1 MPKKPPELTYAV
13 DDVPPLSACLLLG
26 VQHICIVA
34 IALIF
39 PVVIVRAIGG
49 SPAQAE
55 FMVSM
60 SLFAAGVGTILQA
73 LNRKGIGSGYLCP
86 SVCGPSYLSASL
98 LAAKTGGLSLL
109 FGMTMIAGT
118 FEVFLSRAMHRL
130 RVLFPPEVTGTVV
143 AMVGITVIPIAISNF
158 VGLDAT
164 DTATERAELIV
175 AIITLGAMLGTSV
188 WSKGK
193 LKLYPVL
200 VGMIIG
206 YVVSYLLGILGAAD
220 LRLITDVPVMAVPEL
235 EYFGWSFDLLLLA
248 PFLIAVTCSALK
260 SVGDLTTCQKIN
272 DLDWKRPDMKNIGGG
287 ILADGLSAVT
297 AGLVGTMGQSTSSSN
312 IGLSIGTGATSRRI
326 AYAAGGI
333 LVALAFFPKLA
344 AIFVIM
350 PPPVMGATLIYAVS
364 FMIVTGF
371 RIIMSR
377 MLDVRKTFVVGIP
390 LIFGL
395 SVDAL
400 PGLYENVHPWIH
412 PIFSSSLSLATILA
426 ITLNVILRIGIA
438 QRQRLMLR
446 PGVDTSDTIFAFMDK
461 QGAAW
466 GARREVIYHAI
477 AALTEF
483 YESVSLLKL
492 ARSDI
497 TVEVSFDEFNL
508 DMDIQYE
515 GTPMEFPAER
525 PTEGELI
532 SDTRTTVKLAGF
544 MIMNY
549 VDRLRT
555 ELKGDLC
562 RVRFHF
568 DH

>member
-1 MPKKPPELTYAV
+1 
-13 DDVPPLSACLLLG
+13 
-26 VQHICIVA
+26 
-34 IALIF
+34 
-39 PVVIVRAIGG
+39 
-49 SPAQAE
+49 
-55 FMVSM
+55 
-60 SLFAAGVGTILQA
+60 
-73 LNRKGIGSGYLCP
+73 
-86 SVCGPSYLSASL
+86 
-98 LAAKTGGLSLL
+98 
-109 FGMTMIAGT
+109 
-118 FEVFLSRAMHRL
+118 
-130 RVLFPPEVTGTVV
+130 
-143 AMVGITVIPIAISNF
+143 
-158 VGLDAT
+158 
-164 DTATERAELIV
+164 
-175 AIITLGAMLGTSV
+175 
-188 WSKGK
+188 
-193 LKLYPVL
+193 
-200 VGMIIG
+200 
-206 YVVSYLLGILGAAD
+206 
-220 LRLITDVPVMAVPEL
+220 
-235 EYFGWSFDLLLLA
+235 
-248 PFLIAVTCSALK
+248 
-260 SVGDLTTCQKIN
+260 
-272 DLDWKRPDMKNIGGG
+272 MKNIGGG

-297 AGLVGTMGQSTSSSN
+297 AGFVGTMGQSTSSSN

-326 AYAAGGI
+326 AFAAGGI
-333 LVALAFFPKLA
+333 LVSLAFFPKLA

-350 PPPVMGATLIYAVS
+350 PTPVMGATLIYAVS

-395 SVDAL
+395 SVDVL
-400 PGLYENVHPWIH
+400 PGLYDTVHPWIH

-438 QRQRLMLR
+438 QRQRLVLR
-446 PGVDTSDTIFAFMDK
+446 PGVDTSDTIFAFMEK

-532 SDTRTTVKLAGF
+532 SDTRTTVKLSGF